1 MDLQLLSVGLDGL
14 ESQRCGSLFALNC
27 ASILEAKDN
36 RYSDACV
43 VSVENPRAQSAV
55 ALEVGLQPRQGRSN
69 RDIRIAQKQTSEENN
84 PKNT

>member
-27 ASILEAKDN
+27 ASIPEAKGK

-43 VSVENPRAQSAV
+43 MSLENPRVQSAV
-55 ALEVGLQPRQGRSN
+55 ALDVWPASASGKEHSGYPN
-69 RDIRIAQKQTSEENN
+69 RAEADV
-84 PKNT
+84 